1 MQFISQ
7 FTYLHLLISTDKQRY
22 TMQFISQFTY
32 LHLLISTDKQQHHT
46 SELQRHGLS
55 LATGKD

>member
-1 MQFISQ
+1 MQFISE

-46 SELQRHGLS
+46 SELQRHGL
-55 LATGKD
+55 